1 MEDSSM
7 LIRIMTIKDHAQ
19 VVALWSNT
27 KGIGTGDGD
36 NKKEINSYLKR
47 NPGLSFVAVSEKR
60 IIGAVLCGHDGRR
73 GYIHH
78 LAVAPDFRSKGI
90 GTSLVNAC
98 LYGLNALEIAKCN
111 IFVYKS
117 NISGRK
123 FWKKSGWGTRT
134 DLLVLQ
140 KKIS

>member
-1 MEDSSM
+1 M

>member
-1 MEDSSM
+1 M
-7 LIRIMTIKDHAQ
+7 LIRKMTLKDHAQ
-19 VVALWSNT
+19 VLALWRNT

-73 GYIHH
+73 GYLHH
-78 LAVAPDFRSKGI
+78 LAVALDFRSRGI

-98 LYGLNALEIAKCN
+98 LSGLNALGIAKCN

-123 FWKKSGWGTRT
+123 FWKKSGWGIRT

-140 KKIS
+140 KKVS